1 MSMSKDEFNNALRCV
16 VSEEYSRIP
25 NEENIEYRFSNIFE
39 KKMTSLIKKQKRFYW
54 KYTNSAIKRVAV
66 FCLII
71 LLLFAALFSAQAI
84 RDPVLKF
91 FKEVFNT
98 FTHYFY
104 LEDNVDT
111 IEREFSIHY
120 LPEGFKR
127 TNFVI
132 NTGSIQTVY
141 SNDYNESIK
150 LNQLLSTNLDV
161 FFDNEGIKKDSLF
174 IDDIAVDYYEK
185 NGVVVLFWTEDDYAF
200 ILNCPNTLNEEILI
214 NIIKSIY

>member
-1 MSMSKDEFNNALRCV
+1 MSKDEFKDALRYT
-16 VSEEYSRIP
+16 VSEGYSKIP
-25 NEENIEYRFSNIFE
+25 REETIKYRFSNIFE
-39 KKMTSLIKKQKRFYW
+39 EKMTRLIKKQKHFYW

-91 FKEVFNT
+91 FKEVFDT

-150 LNQLLSTNLDV
+150 LNQLLSTNLDI

-200 ILNCPNTLNEEILI
+200 ILNCPNTLNEEFLI